1 MVKVL
6 PTSQQETEDTGKD
19 IINSIAERDI
29 YTGDNVEIVFVD
41 HAGVRYKREPIRR
54 D

>member
-1 MVKVL
+1 ML
-6 PTSQQETEDTGKD
+6 PTDKEETENTGKD

-41 HAGVRYKREPIRR
+41 HDGVRYKREAVRR